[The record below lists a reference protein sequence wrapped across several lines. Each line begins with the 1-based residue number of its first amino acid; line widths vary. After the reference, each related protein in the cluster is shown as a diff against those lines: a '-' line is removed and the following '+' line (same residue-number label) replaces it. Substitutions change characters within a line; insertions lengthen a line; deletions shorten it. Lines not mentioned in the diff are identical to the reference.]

1 MVTTDFRQVREVLRG
16 LALSEA
22 DLAAGDATV
31 DRLAKLR
38 QAIDRLDTTD
48 EPWVAEWLTAEHLK
62 AAVLHTAAKTSWRKE
77 HSHGADRTFNAR
89 TRAVIVDRFNTWV
102 IECRSHLS
110 AYERPDRSVAAVAQR
125 QRALER
131 FHQDPV
137 NNP

>member
-1 MVTTDFRQVREVLRG
+1 MMTADFRQVREVLRG

-22 DLAAGDATV
+22 DLAAGDAAV
-31 DRLAKLR
+31 NRLANFR
-38 QAIDRLDTTD
+38 QAIDQLDTTD

-62 AAVLHTAAKTSWRKE
+62 AAVLHTAAKTNWRKE
-77 HSHGADRTFNAR
+77 HSDGADRKFNAR

-102 IECRSHLS
+102 TECRSHLG
-110 AYERPDRSVAAVAQR
+110 AYERSDRSVAEVAQR
-125 QRALER
+125 RRALER